1 MIVMETEAV
10 LFDLDG
16 TLVDSLP
23 LIFRT
28 YRQVFDEMGI
38 PWNENS
44 IEKMIGLPLKDIGK
58 YFTGKEVSRF
68 EELYQYYYHRDHDHF
83 TRLYPGTLA
92 MLSNLE
98 KRKIKLGIVT
108 SKGKPGTTRTTAF
121 TGLDRFMDVII
132 SAHDVLK
139 HKPDPEPLLNAV
151 ELLGVHVSRAIYI
164 GDSRFDILTGRNAGA
179 RTLGV
184 TWGLASREE
193 LESLQPDGM
202 LERWDELIRY
212 II

>member
-1 MIVMETEAV
+1 METEAV

-38 PWNENS
+38 PWNES
-44 IEKMIGLPLKDIGK
+44 GLEKMIGLPLKDIGK

-68 EELYQYYYHRDHDHF
+68 EELYQFYYHRDLDQY

-92 MLSNLE
+92 VLSNLE

-108 SKGKPGTTRTTAF
+108 SKGKPGTTRTASF
-121 TGLDRFMDVII
+121 TGLDRFMDVIVT
-132 SAHDVLK
+132 AHDVSR
-139 HKPDPEPLLNAV
+139 HKPDPEPLLHAV
-151 ELLGVHVSRAIYI
+151 QLLGAQVSRTIYI
-164 GDSRFDILTGRNAGA
+164 GDSNFDILTGRNAGA

-193 LESLQPDGM
+193 LESLQPDGV
-202 LERWDELIRY
+202 LGRWDELLKY
-212 II
+212 IK

>member
-1 MIVMETEAV
+1 MTTEAV

-28 YRQVFDEMGI
+28 YRQVFDEMGLS
-38 PWNENS
+38 WHENGVA
-44 IEKMIGLPLKDIGK
+44 KMIGLPLKDIGK
-58 YFTGKEVSRF
+58 HFSGKEVSRF
-68 EELYQYYYHRDHDHF
+68 EELYQFYYHRDHDLF

-92 MLSNLE
+92 MLSSLE

-108 SKGKPGTTRTTAF
+108 SKGKSGTVRTAAF

-139 HKPDPEPLLNAV
+139 HKPDPEPLQSAA
-151 ELLGVHVSRAIYI
+151 ELLGVHISRTIYI
-164 GDSRFDILTGRNAGA
+164 GDSSFDILTGRNAGA

-193 LESLQPDGM
+193 LESLHPDGM
-202 LERWDELIRY
+202 LDRWDELLRY
-212 II
+212 VK

>member
-1 MIVMETEAV
+1 METEAV

-38 PWNENS
+38 PWNENGL
-44 IEKMIGLPLKDIGK
+44 EKMIGLPLKDIGK

-68 EELYQYYYHRDHDHF
+68 EELYQFYYHRDLDRY

-92 MLSNLE
+92 VLSNLE
-98 KRKIKLGIVT
+98 KRRIKLGIVT
-108 SKGKPGTTRTTAF
+108 SKGKPGTTRTAAF
-121 TGLDRFMDVII
+121 TGLDRFMDVIVT
-132 SAHDVLK
+132 AHDVTR
-139 HKPDPEPLLNAV
+139 HKPDPEPLLHAV
-151 ELLGVHVSRAIYI
+151 QLLGADVSRTIYI
-164 GDSRFDILTGRNAGA
+164 GDSSFDILAGRNAGTC
-179 RTLGV
+179 TLGV

-202 LERWDELIRY
+202 LERWDGLMRY
-212 II
+212 IK

>member
-1 MIVMETEAV
+1 METEAV

-28 YRQVFDEMGI
+28 YRQVFHDMRI
-38 PWNENS
+38 PWNESS

-68 EELYQYYYHRDHDHF
+68 EELYQFYYHQDHDLY
-83 TRLYPGTLA
+83 TRLYPGTLE

-98 KRKIKLGIVT
+98 KRRIKLGIVT
-108 SKGKPGTTRTTAF
+108 SKGKPGTTRTATF
-121 TGLDRFMDVII
+121 TGLDNFMDVII
-132 SAHDVLK
+132 TAHDVLK

-151 ELLGVHVSRAIYI
+151 DFLGVHISRTIYI
-164 GDSRFDILTGRNAGA
+164 GDSSFDILTGRSAGA

-184 TWGLASREE
+184 TWGLATREE
-193 LESLQPDGM
+193 LESLRPEGM
-202 LERWDELIRY
+202 LNRWEELLNYVR
-212 II
+212 

>member
-1 MIVMETEAV
+1 METEAV

-44 IEKMIGLPLKDIGK
+44 LEKMIGLPLKDIGR
-58 YFTGKEVSRF
+58 YFTGKEESRF
-68 EELYQYYYHRDHDHF
+68 EELYQFYYHHDLDRY
-83 TRLYPGTLA
+83 TRLYPGTMA
-92 MLSNLE
+92 ILSNLE

-108 SKGKPGTTRTTAF
+108 SKGKPGTTRTAAF

-132 SAHDVLK
+132 TAHDVSR
-139 HKPDPEPLLNAV
+139 HKPDPEPLLHAV
-151 ELLGVHVSRAIYI
+151 QLLGAHVSRTIYI
-164 GDSRFDILTGRNAGA
+164 GDSSFDILTGRNAGA

-193 LESLQPDGM
+193 LESLKPDGV
-202 LERWDELIRY
+202 LERWDGLMRY
-212 II
+212 IE

>member
-1 MIVMETEAV
+1 METEAV

-44 IEKMIGLPLKDIGK
+44 LEKMIGLPLKDIGR
-58 YFTGKEVSRF
+58 YFTGKEESRF
-68 EELYQYYYHRDHDHF
+68 EELYQFYYHHDLDRY
-83 TRLYPGTLA
+83 TRLYPGTMA
-92 MLSNLE
+92 ILSNLE

-108 SKGKPGTTRTTAF
+108 SKGKPGTTRTAAF

-132 SAHDVLK
+132 TAHDVSR
-139 HKPDPEPLLNAV
+139 HKPDPEPLLHAV
-151 ELLGVHVSRAIYI
+151 QLLGAHVSRTIYI
-164 GDSRFDILTGRNAGA
+164 GDSSFDILTGRNAGA

-193 LESLQPDGM
+193 LESLKRT
-202 LERWDELIRY
+202 EC
-212 II
+212 

>member
-1 MIVMETEAV
+1 METEAV

-38 PWNENS
+38 PWNES
-44 IEKMIGLPLKDIGK
+44 DLEKMIGLPLKDIGK
-58 YFTGKEVSRF
+58 YFTGKEASRF
-68 EELYQYYYHRDHDHF
+68 EELYQLYYHRDLERY

-92 MLSNLE
+92 VLSILE
-98 KRKIKLGIVT
+98 KHKIKLGIVT
-108 SKGKPGTTRTTAF
+108 SKGKPGTTRTAAF
-121 TGLDRFMDVII
+121 TGLDRFMEVIVT
-132 SAHDVLK
+132 AHDVSR
-139 HKPDPEPLLNAV
+139 HKPDPEPLLHAV
-151 ELLGVHVSRAIYI
+151 QLLGAHVSRTIYI
-164 GDSRFDILTGRNAGA
+164 GDSSFDILTGRNAGA

-202 LERWDELIRY
+202 LESWDGLMEY
-212 II
+212 IK

>member
-1 MIVMETEAV
+1 MATEAV

-28 YRQVFDEMGI
+28 YRQVFDEMGLS
-38 PWNENS
+38 WHENGVA
-44 IEKMIGLPLKDIGK
+44 KMIGLPLKDIGK
-58 YFTGKEVSRF
+58 HFSGKEVSRF
-68 EELYQYYYHRDHDHF
+68 EELYQFYYHRDHDLF

-92 MLSNLE
+92 MLSSLE

-108 SKGKPGTTRTTAF
+108 SKGKPGTVRTAAF

-139 HKPDPEPLLNAV
+139 HKPDPEPLLNAA
-151 ELLGVHVSRAIYI
+151 ELLGVHISRTIYI
-164 GDSRFDILTGRNAGA
+164 GDSSFDILSGRNAGA

-184 TWGLASREE
+184 TWGLAGREE
-193 LESLQPDGM
+193 LESLHPDGM
-202 LERWDELIRY
+202 LDRWDELLRY
-212 II
+212 VK